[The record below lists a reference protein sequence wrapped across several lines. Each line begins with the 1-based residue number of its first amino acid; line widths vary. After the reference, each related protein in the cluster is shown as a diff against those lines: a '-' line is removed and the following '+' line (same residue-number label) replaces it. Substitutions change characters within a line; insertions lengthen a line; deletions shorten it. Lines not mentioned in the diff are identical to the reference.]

1 MTKRLLFLAG
11 LLLVLCLLCTACGGT
26 GETILS
32 QNDSN
37 EGPGGGFNEDTV
49 NDFSSYEG
57 IWLGEANNQYDCI
70 EFDADGNWQLYLAG
84 DVADEGYLRYEPEWG
99 AVYAYSSLDDSGSR
113 TEIQNGQLYIT
124 SFGYFNYGDGM
135 EYYWYEGGEENDNG
149 SSHDKR
155 RLTEDDEADQWD
167 AALYQHDVSAFAG
180 VWYYDGDLS
189 AETYIVIDGDGN
201 WSYYQRAPG
210 TEAAEMDCGTFSYS
224 ADEDSTYYA
233 DSDMYDGVSYKVFEL
248 DDDVLVWGD
257 EGAYYLME

>member
-1 MTKRLLFLAG
+1 MTKRLHFLAG

-49 NDFSSYEG
+49 NDFSS
-57 IWLGEANNQYDCI
+57 
-70 EFDADGNWQLYLAG
+70 ADGNWQLYLAG